1 MGELGSQM
9 KTKAFGCTGE
19 LSGPPARDG
28 GGAGGRGRLFWAL
41 VVGCVLAV
49 PVGWLLALLILL
61 PGMLGLF
68 FYMLFGLLVGAFV
81 FRVASPLIPIPRRT
95 AFIVG
100 GLVTL
105 AIWSVSLAGEYCNV
119 RGYSVYRYGE
129 AGFAWYPVDGD
140 AMRTVRN
147 TFIRR
152 SFEPEQIAELRDKSR
167 EAFLG
172 ELREKYP
179 PGGFIGFL
187 RWSAVGKQP
196 IELPRVHGPGT
207 QELKPKQRGTFW
219 LVRLTLS
226 LLLLGGAVISQTLGL
241 ATVPKPSSE
250 ADSSGRAE
258 GDPPT
263 PISQ

>member
-1 MGELGSQM
+1 MKEIGSEN
-9 KTKAFGCTGE
+9 KTGTCCCAGTSPGQGNCV
-19 LSGPPARDG
+19 
-28 GGAGGRGRLFWAL
+28 GGRQRLFWAL

-81 FRVASPLIPIPRRT
+81 FRVASPLIPVPRRT
-95 AFIVG
+95 AIALGAV
-100 GLVTL
+100 VTL

-147 TFIRR
+147 TFVRR

-167 EAFLG
+167 EGFLG

-179 PGGFIGFL
+179 PGGFVGFL

-196 IELPRVHGPGT
+196 IELPRVYGPGT

-241 ATVPKPSSE
+241 AAVPKPPSE
-250 ADSSGRAE
+250 TNPSGQAE

-263 PISQ
+263 PISR